1 MDHTERIPEPLTAEA
16 LQNAW
21 RAGALPRREFL
32 RGAALLG
39 LGATAA
45 GALMDAA
52 APRGTAAQT
61 TQKRDVIFAQA
72 GDISKF
78 DPHLSTSANDIR
90 VTFNIFDT
98 LVTRRADGKAYP
110 SLATEWKTVAPTTWQ
125 FKLRQ
130 GVKWHN
136 GDGFTAEDAKFS
148 IERTYDPKAKTL
160 VATVFTTV
168 DRIEAPDPYT
178 LVFHTKQP
186 DPLLPSRLSA
196 YGGQIV
202 PKKYLEKVGPDT
214 FNAQPVG
221 TGPVRFG
228 SWTKDDRMVLETFPD
243 YWGGRLDVDRVVFRP
258 IPETAARVASLLKGE
273 IDVMA
278 LLPPDHLERVNQHA
292 TTRSASALSAVL
304 YVLAVNSKVPP
315 LNNPLVKQALSLAVD
330 REAIVKELW
339 RGRSIVANGPIVK
352 GDNHYDP
359 SLPPLPYDP
368 KEAKERLKKSG
379 YKGEPIYIETTAGY
393 TVHDK
398 AMSEAIA
405 GMWKDIGVNVVVE
418 VIEYSVRAQKNRERT
433 FKGLWWSDPAST
445 VGDPDG
451 MMWRLLAPGGIQ
463 DYWRLPEWDELGNA
477 ARFSIDEKF
486 RGEAYKKMTRIFL
499 EHNPW
504 IVILQPYDDYGL
516 QKYVEWAPHPL
527 QFIEVR
533 RFNFRMKRA

>member
-1 MDHTERIPEPLTAEA
+1 MDHTERIPETPTVEA

-21 RAGALPRREFL
+21 QAGALPRREFL
-32 RGAALLG
+32 RRAALLG
-39 LGATAA
+39 LGTTAA
-45 GALMDAA
+45 GALMEAA
-52 APRGTAAQT
+52 TPHGAAAQT
-61 TQKRDVIFAQA
+61 TEKRELIIAQA
-72 GDISKF
+72 GDVSKF
-78 DPHLSTSANDIR
+78 DPHLSTAANDIR

-98 LVTRRADGKAYP
+98 LLTRRADGKLYP
-110 SLATEWKTVAPTTWQ
+110 SLATEWKTTAPTTYQ

-136 GDGFTAEDAKFS
+136 GDPFTAEDAKFAL
-148 IERTYDPKAKTL
+148 ERTYDPKARTL
-160 VATVFTTV
+160 VATVYTTI
-168 DRIEAPDPYT
+168 DKIETPDPYT
-178 LVFHTKQP
+178 LVVHTKKP
-186 DPLLPSRLSA
+186 DPLLPARLA
-196 YGGQIV
+196 TYGGQIV
-202 PKKYLEKVGPDT
+202 PKKYLETVGPDT
-214 FNAQPVG
+214 FNAQPIG

-228 SWTKDDRMVLETFPD
+228 SWIKDDKTVLETFPD
-243 YWGGRLDVDRVVFRP
+243 YWGGKLDLDRVVFRP

-273 IDVMA
+273 IDLMA
-278 LLPPDHLERVNQHA
+278 LLPPDHLERVNQHP
-292 TTRSASALSAVL
+292 TTRSASTLSAVL

-339 RGRSIVANGPIVK
+339 RARAIVPNGPIVK

-368 KEAKERLKKSG
+368 REAKERLKKSG

-393 TVHDK
+393 TVNDK

-405 GMWKDIGVNVVVE
+405 GMWKDIGVNVAVE

-451 MMWRLLAPGGIQ
+451 MMWRLLTPGGIQ
-463 DYWRLPEWDELGNA
+463 DYWRHPEWDELGNA

-504 IVILQPYDDYGL
+504 IVVLQPYDDYGL

-533 RFNFRMKRA
+533 RFNLRMKRK